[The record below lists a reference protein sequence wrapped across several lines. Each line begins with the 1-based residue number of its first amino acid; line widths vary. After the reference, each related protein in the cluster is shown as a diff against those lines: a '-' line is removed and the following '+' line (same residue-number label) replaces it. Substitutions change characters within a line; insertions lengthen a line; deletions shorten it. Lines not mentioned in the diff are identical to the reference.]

1 MFLTFLVNVFCSA
14 VPRVLQLWKDSL
26 VAAKREKTAQALA
39 DPLEYEDMFPDLQY
53 GLLAEQAV
61 KAARETPVPATS
73 YYAWKESLD
82 RDIISGTSFKLILE
96 TCVGLF
102 FFSGERVQLIFIFL
116 TFPLFY
122 YRVQIGPRPPKSA

>member
-1 MFLTFLVNVFCSA
+1 MFLTFHIIIFCSA

-73 YYAWKESLD
+73 YHAWKESLD
-82 RDIISGTSFKLILE
+82 RDIISGMSSNLILE
-96 TCVGLF
+96 SCVVF
-102 FFSGERVQLIFIFL
+102 FFSQ
-116 TFPLFY
+116 
-122 YRVQIGPRPPKSA
+122 KSVSN